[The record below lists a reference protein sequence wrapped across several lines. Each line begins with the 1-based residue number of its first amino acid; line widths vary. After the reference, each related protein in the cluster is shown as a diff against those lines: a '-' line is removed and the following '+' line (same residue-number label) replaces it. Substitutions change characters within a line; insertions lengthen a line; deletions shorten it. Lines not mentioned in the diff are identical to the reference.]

1 MSLKKVSSS
10 LLSQI
15 GFSELEQQVYLTI
28 LGIGNASLG
37 EMYLQT
43 GISLEDLQTVV
54 DELSDRGY
62 LKKITGK
69 INRYIAVE
77 PFLKGF
83 LFVEKEFQNDIIGIE
98 NSLINSFDSSYDKLS
113 LSMDSF
119 VGSISPIYDK
129 IVEELR
135 LSNEKLKMEL
145 TNSIYRHS
153 DKISNLAE
161 DFDVILSEGFS
172 KTYLSISNELSNLS
186 NEISVILRE
195 ESTNASSRLQNF
207 EQITNETLSSL
218 IQPLNDAIIE
228 YKASAPDKQKIILD
242 ENRHEIATLQ
252 KNIKSI
258 TKLSL
263 KDITTSIK
271 DFEKEFLEV
280 LSVASNGYA
289 TVIKDYKTV
298 TRTLID
304 EKKKKLDGAVVI
316 LVQYV
321 GKNIDQLSVEAH
333 NLKENIDELT
343 KTGLLK
349 RPPPHLVQEA
359 KERADKIDR
368 LSQDIK
374 GAYDE
379 TLNTYQK
386 GIIEGLNDLIKAND
400 TLLTKQLT
408 DGNNRIKNL
417 KIKIANSWTAITKK
431 YDQDLTAAVKEVLK
445 ESNPK
450 LTSTSKEVF
459 NNTLKH
465 IEDLKN
471 SISAVLAPLKDVI
484 FKDLEDCMENLFL
497 NSAKRLRYHNDSNN
511 KSLETIRHLT
521 DDMKFVF
528 KNQVQEELSKPKQIA
543 SDMIG
548 DYTSTLDNYLTTLNR
563 DQGAT
568 LDTITTA
575 AETFLSVLKDSYAT
589 SSNEI
594 SNRLAAI
601 IYKVNETKTY
611 LQEITNAVDQILPI
625 PKPHSIIVYGNQNS
639 MNTIYDMLLRTR
651 STCTIVVP
659 TIDQYLVELLTKQVS
674 KRVRVRILAD
684 VDAFRD
690 EALVAALKGQ
700 GNITI
705 WNYNMRD
712 FFAVTR
718 DGAEVLLAPVTRDG
732 ELTSFVTEQ
741 DALVRA
747 IQQIINASFM
757 ARSKEV

>member
-43 GISLEDLQTVV
+43 GISFEDLQNVV

-62 LKKITGK
+62 LKKIAGK

-98 NSLINSFDSSYDKLS
+98 NSLINSFDTSYDKLN
-113 LSMDSF
+113 LSMDNF
-119 VGSISPIYDK
+119 IGSISPIYDK

-135 LSNEKLKMEL
+135 LSNEKLKMDL

-161 DFDVILSEGFS
+161 SFDVILSEGFS

-195 ESTNASSRLQNF
+195 ESTNATTRLQTF
-207 EQITNETLSSL
+207 EQITNQTLTNI
-218 IQPLNDAIIE
+218 IQPLDDSIIE
-228 YKASAPDKQKIILD
+228 YKASAPVKQKLILD
-242 ENRHEIATLQ
+242 EHRHEISNLQ

-263 KDITTSIK
+263 KDIATSLK
-271 DFEKEFLEV
+271 EFEKEFLEL
-280 LSVASNGYA
+280 LSTASNGYA
-289 TVIKDYKTV
+289 TVIKDYKTA
-298 TRTLID
+298 THTLVS
-304 EKKKKLDGAVVI
+304 EKKKKLDGAVVK
-316 LVQYV
+316 LVQYI
-321 GKNIDQLSVEAH
+321 GKNVDQLSQEAH
-333 NLKENIDELT
+333 NLKGNIDELT

-349 RPPPHLVQEA
+349 RPPPQLVQEA

-368 LSQDIK
+368 LSIDIK

-379 TLNTYQK
+379 ALKTYQK
-386 GIIEGLNDLIKAND
+386 DIIEGLNDFIKIND
-400 TLLTKQLT
+400 ALLTKQLAG
-408 DGNNRIKNL
+408 GNSQIKAL
-417 KIKIANSWTAITKK
+417 KIKIASTWTAIAKK
-431 YDQDLTAAVKEVLK
+431 YETDLTAAVKEVLK

-450 LTSTSKEVF
+450 LTSTSKEAF

-465 IEDLKN
+465 IEVLKN
-471 SISAVLAPLKDVI
+471 SVSVILAPLKDVI

-543 SDMIG
+543 SEMIS

-575 AETFLSVLKDSYAT
+575 AETFLNVLKDSYST

-611 LQEITNAVDQILPI
+611 LQEITNAVDQILPV

-659 TIDQYLVELLTKQVS
+659 TIDQYLVDLLSKQVS
-674 KRVRVRILAD
+674 KRVRIRILAD
-684 VDAFRD
+684 VDPFRD
-690 EALVAALKGQ
+690 EAMVAALKQQ

>member
-1 MSLKKVSSS
+1 MSLKNVSSS
-10 LLSQI
+10 LLNQI

-43 GISLEDLQTVV
+43 GVPFEDLQTTV
-54 DELSDRGY
+54 DDLADRGY
-62 LKKITGK
+62 LKKLTGK

-98 NSLINSFDSSYDKLS
+98 NSLINSFDTSYDKLT
-113 LSMDSF
+113 LSMDNF
-119 VGSISPIYDK
+119 QKSISPIYDK
-129 IVEELR
+129 VVEELR
-135 LSNEKLKMEL
+135 ISNEKLKMEL

-161 DFDVILSEGFS
+161 DFDVLLSEGFS
-172 KTYLSISNELSNLS
+172 KTYLSVSNELSNLS

-195 ESTNASSRLQNF
+195 ESTSASARLQKF
-207 EQITNETLSSL
+207 EQITNQTLTSL

-228 YKASAPDKQKIILD
+228 YQASAPAKQKLILD
-242 ENRHEIATLQ
+242 ENKREISVLQ

-258 TKLSL
+258 TKLSMKDFATSL
-263 KDITTSIK
+263 KN
-271 DFEKEFLEV
+271 FEKEFTEV
-280 LSVASNGYA
+280 LSGASNGYT
-289 TVIKDYKTV
+289 TVIKDYKTASHS
-298 TRTLID
+298 LMD
-304 EKKKKLDGAVVI
+304 DKKKKLDGAVVKLI
-316 LVQYV
+316 QYV
-321 GKNIDQLSVEAH
+321 GKNIDQLSAESLS
-333 NLKENIDELT
+333 LKENIDELT

-349 RPPPHLVQEA
+349 RPNPQLVQEA
-359 KERADKIDR
+359 KERAEKIAS

-374 GAYDE
+374 GTYDE
-379 TLNTYQK
+379 ALKTYQK
-386 GIIEGLNDLIKAND
+386 DIIEGLKDLIKAND
-400 TLLTKQLT
+400 TILAKQLA
-408 DGNNRIKNL
+408 DGNNQIKAL
-417 KIKIANSWTAITKK
+417 KIKIASNWTTMAKK
-431 YDQDLTAAVKEVLK
+431 FDSDLTGAVKEILK

-450 LTSTSKEVF
+450 ITSTSKEVYD
-459 NNTLKH
+459 NTLKH
-465 IEDLKN
+465 IDVLKQ
-471 SISAVLAPLKDVI
+471 SIAEILAPLKNIV
-484 FKDLEDCMENLFL
+484 FTDLEDCMENLFL
-497 NSAKRLRYHNDSNN
+497 NSAKRLRFHNDSNN
-511 KSLETIRHLT
+511 KALETIRYLT
-521 DDMKFVF
+521 DDMKFAF

-543 SDMIG
+543 SDMIS

-563 DQGAT
+563 DQSAT
-568 LDTITTA
+568 LKTITTA
-575 AETFLSVLKDSYAT
+575 AETFLTTLKDSYTT

-611 LQEITNAVDQILPI
+611 LQEITNAVDQILPV

-659 TIDQYLVELLTKQVS
+659 TIDQYLVDLITKQVS

-684 VDAFRD
+684 IDPFRD
-690 EALVAALKGQ
+690 EAMVAALKSQ

-705 WNYNMRD
+705 WAYNMRD

-757 ARSKEV
+757 ARSKEI